1 MTLFSFEHVRKQKF
15 FGSFSKK
22 NRLLCFCRR
31 EDALAFKF
39 SSGYL
44 LDMQA
49 HLTRWGN
56 SLGLRIPKDLAGRF
70 RLTEGAR
77 VELEAQGD
85 HIVISMP
92 ARYELSEMLAGLTP
106 AAMSDAF
113 DWGDDQGREAVD

>member
-1 MTLFSFEHVRKQKF
+1 MEVPFRP
-15 FGSFSKK
+15 SFSY
-22 NRLLCFCRR
+22 
-31 EDALAFKF
+31 A
-39 SSGYL
+39 SSPDTL
-44 LDMQA
+44 
-49 HLTRWGN
+49 GN

-77 VELEAQGD
+77 VEMQAEGD

-92 ARYELSEMLAGLTP
+92 VRSELSEMLAGLTP

>member
-1 MTLFSFEHVRKQKF
+1 
-15 FGSFSKK
+15 
-22 NRLLCFCRR
+22 
-31 EDALAFKF
+31 
-39 SSGYL
+39 
-44 LDMQA
+44 MQV

-77 VELEAQGD
+77 VNLEASGD
-85 HIVISMP
+85 HIVMSMP

-106 AAMSDAF
+106 ASMSDAF

>member
-1 MTLFSFEHVRKQKF
+1 
-15 FGSFSKK
+15 
-22 NRLLCFCRR
+22 
-31 EDALAFKF
+31 
-39 SSGYL
+39 
-44 LDMQA
+44 MQA

-113 DWGDDQGREAVD
+113 DWGEDFGREAVD